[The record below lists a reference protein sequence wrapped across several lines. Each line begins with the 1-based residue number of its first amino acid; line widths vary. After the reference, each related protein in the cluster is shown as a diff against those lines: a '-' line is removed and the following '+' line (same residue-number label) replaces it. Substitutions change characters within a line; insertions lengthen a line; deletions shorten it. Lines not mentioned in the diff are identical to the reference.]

1 MARLKFQFV
10 NLFFVLLIYFWA
22 LIGLVMVTEL
32 KSSAAIDT
40 TSEVVSDEGP
50 ARPIAPRRDISGQ
63 RLAPLSI
70 DSDLPPFWSR

>member
-10 NLFFVLLIYFWA
+10 NLFFVLMIYFWA

-32 KSSAAIDT
+32 KSSAAEDT
-40 TSEVVSDEGP
+40 TRVVVLDEGS
-50 ARPIAPRRDISGQ
+50 ARPIAPRRDITSQ

-70 DSDLPPFWSR
+70 DNDLPPFWNR

>member
-10 NLFFVLLIYFWA
+10 NQFLVLMIYFLA

-32 KSSAAIDT
+32 KSSAAEDT
-40 TSEVVSDEGP
+40 TSAVVLDEGP
-50 ARPIAPRRDISGQ
+50 ARPIAPGRDITGQ

-70 DSDLPPFWSR
+70 DGDLPPFWSR